1 MASCTVTS
9 KALLDIEACIV
20 ELKKRFS
27 VEKIPINDDCAVLH
41 QLEEKLETIL
51 LLGLKENGGVFG
63 VKRSYWDYIVTCF
76 SVSKRLHEGI
86 KFVKSNSELKSSL
99 GRGRALIRFCFMQ
112 KCLADTLQ
120 SCFIDHKTTRDFYSD
135 RCLPLQPKRWSS
147 LVTFLYDL
155 NEINF
160 DLNSQNSELDISW
173 PSFARKVFVPF
184 GNEVLPFMNMDSGS
198 NDFSSKISNEIEIH
212 DTDND
217 VKADCEMTN
226 NHNANSIDVT
236 KNCVEDIDMELNLHS
251 SSNLKTQ
258 CSTLNDKS
266 NLIDASN
273 SEISA
278 SNISSNLEL
287 KSLET
292 ILTVCDSSALTNLNF
307 TKSFLQENIDNLLET
322 EINPFHPD
330 ISNSLKKLILEMKA
344 VLNNLENSINLSIK
358 DPTALSQITCLKI
371 IRDCVEKILF
381 CELKKIKHCKVK
393 NQSLEEFA
401 CYVESLVLNQDS
413 LIHSLLDRI
422 NSSVKDNENLYDRI
436 CFLKDKLH
444 SFGLLKVQTENNVDF
459 KINSKLLDES
469 ITNAIVVPECI
480 NFEHSEDM
488 GNNFLESLTI
498 LRNSSTKLHT
508 LNKQASSLKLLLDSS
523 HKLNENLISRIQD
536 QELHMKGIT
545 KQLEEAH
552 NLLSV
557 MKKQHQKLQSAEN
570 IVKYDLQEKRKLLTK
585 LKQQLEAT
593 RENCNLVRLKNSK
606 SEAEW
611 QTLRKEFVQRNKQ
624 NSEESGFIDDKG
636 IEDQTSAVVNSVY
649 DCNINDNV
657 PDNSLPLDN
666 NDIETKYELKKN
678 RLQLLEEQC
687 QILCT
692 NLKNS
697 SKKRKE
703 IDHRL
708 ESWCKAIESSH
719 KENSHK
725 LTEIL
730 SSEEGKSTIDESTS
744 EKIIIDSNSDV
755 DSSLSSPEIGSL
767 NSNCCSFIPQ
777 DSNIISTDLSISL
790 QSLKNDE
797 FIPSINLECNQSKSP
812 FEEEN
817 SIHSDHILKE
827 IGDNSSESIENAASS
842 CALVE
847 SVEFF
852 KEAKENQ
859 MQTLIQ
865 STSDVLTQVKPYE
878 IPCSYEESQLV
889 QSPLCNST
897 FEDLSELVSKLE
909 KEKKML
915 QLKCQDL
922 EIKIVMISDEFNQKI
937 QELKLSEAAKKQE
950 VVALQFQ
957 LNSEVLKYESII
969 KEFSNNN
976 EGLKEM
982 KQKVSDQEQLI
993 LTLEEALAE
1002 IQVEREGEKEHQW
1015 EQLQDIQLALS
1026 TREEECAS
1034 LSSKM
1039 LEEFKMS
1046 NLKDREILENEIMH
1060 LRNDTKELQKK
1071 VIRLLKEKDIL
1082 WKANDRLRYFHKMQI
1097 DDRWIDDHE
1106 VSECLGCRSQFS
1118 FLLRKHH
1125 CRQCGRIFCSSCSN
1139 NWLSTPSS
1147 RRQIRVCNE
1156 CYMHR
1161 IEIKTDV
1168 RRDSN
1173 VQYCEESEDEAVV
1186 DDMSLNL
1193 NRSSSLSSE
1202 IHSTIADSIISLPAM
1217 HVTNLKQ
1224 KSHFTSAPELHF
1236 SLDNQDILKRS
1247 SLNESILP
1255 SHMEI
1260 IENDINGNI
1269 LIKANDEAILPILNE
1284 VNSTSISWKFEPP
1297 CEAIPIM
1304 LVYEDATHCSQ
1315 QTVMHQSSCETEGVI
1330 HLFLPGLYKFHF
1342 DNKSRPSSMLVHYSF
1357 KANILKEQEITC

>member
-20 ELKKRFS
+20 ELKKQFS
-27 VEKIPINDDCAVLH
+27 VEKIPINDDCTVLH

-51 LLGLKENGGVFG
+51 LLGLKREWWCFWSK
-63 VKRSYWDYIVTCF
+63 KRSYWDYIVTCF

-135 RCLPLQPKRWSS
+135 RCLPLQPKR
-147 LVTFLYDL
+147 
-155 NEINF
+155 
-160 DLNSQNSELDISW
+160 
-173 PSFARKVFVPF
+173 KVFVPF
-184 GNEVLPFMNMDSGS
+184 GNEVSFMNMDSGS

-226 NHNANSIDVT
+226 NHNANSINVT
-236 KNCVEDIDMELNLHS
+236 KNCVEDIDTELNLHS

-266 NLIDASN
+266 NLIDVSN

-287 KSLET
+287 KSLES

-371 IRDCVEKILF
+371 IRDCVEKSFL
-381 CELKKIKHCKVK
+381 
-393 NQSLEEFA
+393 
-401 CYVESLVLNQDS
+401 
-413 LIHSLLDRI
+413 I
-422 NSSVKDNENLYDRI
+422 NSSVKDNESLYDRI

-459 KINSKLLDES
+459 KNNSKLLDES

-508 LNKQASSLKLLLDSS
+508 LNNQASSLKLLLDSS

-585 LKQQLEAT
+585 LKQQLETT

-657 PDNSLPLDN
+657 PDNVLPLDN

-703 IDHRL
+703 IDYRL

-889 QSPLCNST
+889 QSPSCNST

-909 KEKKML
+909 EEKKML

-993 LTLEEALAE
+993 FTLEEALAE

-1026 TREEECAS
+1026 TREEECVS

-1247 SLNESILP
+1247 FLNESILP

-1330 HLFLPGLYKFHF
+1330 HLCLPGLYKFHF